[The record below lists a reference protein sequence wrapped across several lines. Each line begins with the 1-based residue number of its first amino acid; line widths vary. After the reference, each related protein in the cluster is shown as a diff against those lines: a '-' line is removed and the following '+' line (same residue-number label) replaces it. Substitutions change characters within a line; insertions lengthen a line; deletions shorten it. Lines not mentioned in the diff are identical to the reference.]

1 MPEAGAIGVR
11 CHRGAART
19 ASPRRALGGRLSRCC
34 FRWCSCCSSWET
46 GVSPQVT
53 ASGWLRPRPPTLGAQ
68 AMTPAVSSFTPEARI
83 VGGAAAVP
91 QQWPWQVSLRVG
103 GQHVCGVSLGAGC

>member
-1 MPEAGAIGVR
+1 MLPGPRRDREEGGRPRGRGWVSLPARVTQCQRQVPSESGATEAQREPQVPAGPWVD
-11 CHRGAART
+11 
-19 ASPRRALGGRLSRCC
+19 ASP
-34 FRWCSCCSSWET
+34 
-46 GVSPQVT
+46 
-53 ASGWLRPRPPTLGAQ
+53 
-68 AMTPAVSSFTPEARI
+68 VSSFTPEARI